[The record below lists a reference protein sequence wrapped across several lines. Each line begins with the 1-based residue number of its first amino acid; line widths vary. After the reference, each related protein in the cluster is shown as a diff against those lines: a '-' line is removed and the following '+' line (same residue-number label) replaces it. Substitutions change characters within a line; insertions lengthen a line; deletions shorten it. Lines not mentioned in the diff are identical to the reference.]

1 MRPGVSNISRNSILC
16 VATTGAKES
25 SESEGHGRN
34 LTQTQKILYVA
45 HGNDSYFESNYL
57 ESKVQDFTD
66 SDQAITADTPNLAG
80 MDSEW

>member
-1 MRPGVSNISRNSILC
+1 MLPDVSNISRKSILC
-16 VATTGAKES
+16 VATTGAKDS
-25 SESEGHGRN
+25 SESEGHGRK
-34 LTQTQKILYVA
+34 LTRTQELLYVA

-80 MDSEW
+80 MDSER